1 MDDQASSAAD
11 TLELL
16 VLNQQAIR
24 AALEEVSLWIG
35 QRGSTNVYENVMSA
49 LATLDM
55 NADAIAK
62 GIESLRV

>member
-1 MDDQASSAAD
+1 MEDHASRTAD

-24 AALEEVSLWIG
+24 AGLEELSLWIM
-35 QRGSTNVYENVMSA
+35 QRGSTDVHENVVSA

-55 NADAIAK
+55 NAEAIAK
-62 GIESLRV
+62 GIDSLRS